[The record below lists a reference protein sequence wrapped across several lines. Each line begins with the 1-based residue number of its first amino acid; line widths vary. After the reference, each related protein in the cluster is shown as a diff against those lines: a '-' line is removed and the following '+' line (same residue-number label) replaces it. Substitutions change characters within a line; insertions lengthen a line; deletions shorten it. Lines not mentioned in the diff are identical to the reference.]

1 MGHMATPTELRPVI
15 ITGMS
20 GGGLSSAAKVFE
32 DKGYFVSQNLPPQL
46 ILELMDLAAEK
57 GSPVEKLAVVT
68 DVRARIFKGSIMDM
82 IDGARERGFNPFI
95 LFLEARDD
103 VLIKRFD
110 SVRRTHPLQGD
121 NPLSVGIERER
132 AELARVRDTADVI
145 IDSSN
150 LSIHDLRR
158 AIEASIGDLDSTKQ
172 HVTIQSFGFKHGSPR
187 DADLVFDVRFLP
199 NPYWIEEL
207 RNFRGID
214 QPVSEYVLS
223 RPGADDFVDNVVEL
237 LSSMMAGYKHEGK
250 DFVTVG
256 IGCTGGH
263 HRSVAVSEEVGRR
276 LAQRGGV
283 DVSVMHRD
291 LQRH

>member
-1 MGHMATPTELRPVI
+1 M
-15 ITGMS
+15 
-20 GGGLSSAAKVFE
+20 
-32 DKGYFVSQNLPPQL
+32 
-46 ILELMDLAAEK
+46 
-57 GSPVEKLAVVT
+57 
-68 DVRARIFKGSIMDM
+68 
-82 IDGARERGFNPFI
+82 
-95 LFLEARDD
+95 
-103 VLIKRFD
+103 
-110 SVRRTHPLQGD
+110 
-121 NPLSVGIERER
+121 SVGIARER

-158 AIEASIGDLDSTKQ
+158 AIEASIGDLDSAKQ
-172 HVTIQSFGFKHGSPR
+172 HVTVQSFGFKHGSPR

-207 RNFRGID
+207 RHFRGID
-214 QPVSEYVLS
+214 KPVSDYVLS
-223 RPGADDFVDNVVEL
+223 RPGAGDFVDGVVKL
-237 LSSMMAGYKHEGK
+237 LTSMMDGYKHEGK

-263 HRSVAVSEEVGRR
+263 HRSVAISEEVGRR
-276 LAQRGGV
+276 LAQQAGL